1 MMRDLNAEFRDNVHR
16 KYAYGFDYRMHDFM
30 LRTFAPY
37 LGRGRA
43 LELGCF
49 EGEFTKKLTAIYDD
63 LTVVEGAG
71 DLIAKAQQQVAS
83 QVTFILG
90 RFEDFEP
97 PARYDAI
104 FLLHT
109 LEHIDQPVD
118 LLRRI
123 GTWLSPNG
131 RLFLAVPNAY
141 AASRQIA
148 VAMGLISHPTAVTD
162 GEALHGHQR
171 TYSQDTL
178 KRDVAAANLNIID
191 SGGIFFKPLAN
202 FQIDRL
208 LESDVIK
215 SDYLEGCYELGK
227 KYPDLCAS
235 IYTICE
241 AGNLRPRSQQ

>member
-1 MMRDLNAEFRDNVHR
+1 MMRDLNSEFQDNAHR
-16 KYAYGFDYRMHDFM
+16 KYAYNFDYHMHDFM
-30 LRTFAPY
+30 LRTFAPH
-37 LGRGRA
+37 LSRGRA

-49 EGEFTKKLTAIYDD
+49 EGEFTKKLAAIYDD
-63 LTVVEGAG
+63 LTVVEGASE
-71 DLIAKAQQQVAS
+71 LIAKARQR
-83 QVTFILG
+83 VTGKVKFVLG

-97 PARYDAI
+97 TERYDAI

-109 LEHIDQPVD
+109 LEHIDQPVE

-123 GTWLSPNG
+123 GTWLSPSG

-148 VAMGLISHPTAVTD
+148 VAMGLISQPTAVTA

-178 KRDVAAANLNIID
+178 KRDVADANLNVVD
-191 SGGIFFKPLAN
+191 SGGVFFKPLAN
-202 FQIDRL
+202 FQIDQL

-241 AGNLRPRSQQ
+241 AGSLRQRSPQ

>member
-1 MMRDLNAEFRDNVHR
+1 
-16 KYAYGFDYRMHDFM
+16 
-30 LRTFAPY
+30 
-37 LGRGRA
+37 
-43 LELGCF
+43 
-49 EGEFTKKLTAIYDD
+49 
-63 LTVVEGAG
+63 
-71 DLIAKAQQQVAS
+71 
-83 QVTFILG
+83 
-90 RFEDFEP
+90 
-97 PARYDAI
+97 I

-123 GTWLSPNG
+123 GTWLSQNG

-171 TYSQDTL
+171 TYSKDTL
-178 KRDVAAANLNIID
+178 KRDVAAAKLNVVD

-202 FQIDRL
+202 FQIDQL
-208 LESDVIK
+208 LEADVIK

-227 KYPDLCAS
+227 RYPDLCAS
-235 IYTICE
+235 IYAICE
-241 AGNLRPRSQQ
+241 AGSVRQRSQQ

>member
-1 MMRDLNAEFRDNVHR
+1 MRDLNSEFQDNAHR
-16 KYAYGFDYRMHDFM
+16 KYAYNFDYHMHDFM
-30 LRTFAPY
+30 LRTFAPH
-37 LGRGRA
+37 LTRGRA

-49 EGEFTKKLTAIYDD
+49 EGEFTKKLTAFYDD
-63 LTVVEGAG
+63 LTVVEGASE
-71 DLIAKAQQQVAS
+71 LIAKARQQVTGN
-83 QVTFILG
+83 VKFILE
-90 RFEDFEP
+90 RFEDFKPAEP
-97 PARYDAI
+97 YDAV

-109 LEHIDQPVD
+109 LEHIDRPVD
-118 LLRRI
+118 LLKRI
-123 GTWLSPNG
+123 GTWLSAGG

-148 VAMGLISHPTAVTD
+148 VAMGIISHPTAVTD

-178 KRDVAAANLNIID
+178 KRDVTAANLNVVD

-215 SDYLEGCYELGK
+215 GDYLEGCYELGK

-235 IYTICE
+235 IYAICE
-241 AGNLRPRSQQ
+241 AGSLQQRSQQ